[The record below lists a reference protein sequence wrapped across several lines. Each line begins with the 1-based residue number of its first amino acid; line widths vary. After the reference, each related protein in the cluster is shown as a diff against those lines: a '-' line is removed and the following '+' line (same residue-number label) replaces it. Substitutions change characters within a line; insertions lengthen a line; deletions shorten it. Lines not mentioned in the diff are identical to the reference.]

1 MAFSIG
7 ETIGSVI
14 KLKDLGEML
23 GANFMRVRVIV
34 DVSKRLCRGRKI
46 SWDAEC
52 EGWAAFMYEGCLIY
66 VIGMG
71 LYLTMT
77 KIAHFGCVVRVL

>member
-1 MAFSIG
+1 MQIHNLSFPLQTIEMAFSIG

-34 DVSKRLCRGRKI
+34 DVSKSLCRGRKI
-46 SWDAEC
+46 S
-52 EGWAAFMYEGCLIY
+52 
-66 VIGMG
+66 
-71 LYLTMT
+71 
-77 KIAHFGCVVRVL
+77 

>member
-1 MAFSIG
+1 MQIHNLSFPLQTIEMAFSIG
-7 ETIGSVI
+7 KTIGSVI

-46 SWDAEC
+46 S
-52 EGWAAFMYEGCLIY
+52 
-66 VIGMG
+66 
-71 LYLTMT
+71 
-77 KIAHFGCVVRVL
+77 